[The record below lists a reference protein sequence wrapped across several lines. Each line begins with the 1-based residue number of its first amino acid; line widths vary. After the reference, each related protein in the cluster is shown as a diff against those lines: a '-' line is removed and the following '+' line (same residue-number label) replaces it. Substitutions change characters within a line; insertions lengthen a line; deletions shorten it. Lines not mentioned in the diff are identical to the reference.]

1 MNRFFSLITFFVI
14 CFLIYA
20 FYISQFE
27 FQLFNSRNLRSRFFY
42 DYKLVE
48 NIHTQ
53 YSLGSGTP
61 TSIADE
67 AKQSRQDFILFTDAG
82 TQLEVENDRY
92 QNRIGLLFGE
102 KNIGETYREITY
114 RVNKSASQNDLK
126 IESPAPR
133 LGFDLKHLENTD
145 ADGIEVIN
153 LKSLSQKSWEK
164 SKVSTLWSLLLY
176 PFNPRLSLMR
186 LYIEPLDELRIFDQ
200 ISQKKKFS
208 LFIGSE
214 ASARAIPITNLI
226 MKFPSYERI
235 LSVGSQHLL
244 LKSELSGNIDEDK
257 KTIVKALKEGQF
269 YIAFDELGDP
279 AGFETYVINGK
290 EKKHLFL
297 GETIDFKKD
306 QTLYYKLPAEPNIFF
321 EVVLFKNGIRVD
333 HLNTFEGVFK
343 IKSPGVYRIQVRLSP
358 RLPLPD
364 AVKWLTWIY
373 TNNFYFQ

>member
-1 MNRFFSLITFFVI
+1 MI

-27 FQLFNSRNLRSRFFY
+27 FQLFNSRNLRSQFFY
-42 DYKLVE
+42 DYRLVE

-67 AKQSRQDFILFTDAG
+67 AKQSRQDFLLFTDVG
-82 TQLEVENDRY
+82 TNLEIENDRY
-92 QNRIGLLFGE
+92 HNRIGLLFGE
-102 KNIGETYREITY
+102 KKIGDTYREITY
-114 RVNKSASQNDLK
+114 RLNKSTSQYDLK
-126 IESPAPR
+126 IESPAPK
-133 LGFDLKHLENTD
+133 LGYDLKHLEDTD

-164 SKVSTLWSLLLY
+164 SKISTLWSLLLY

-200 ISQKKKFS
+200 ISQKRKFS
-208 LFIGSE
+208 LYMGAE

-244 LKSELSGNIDEDK
+244 LKSELSGNIEEDK

-279 AGFETYVINGK
+279 AGFETFVINGK
-290 EKKHLFL
+290 EKKHLLL

-306 QTLYYKLPAEPNIFF
+306 QTLYYKLPSEPNIFF

-333 HLNTFEGVFK
+333 HLNTFEGFFK
-343 IKSPGVYRIQVRLSP
+343 IKTPGVYRIQVRLSP

>member
-1 MNRFFSLITFFVI
+1 M
-14 CFLIYA
+14 
-20 FYISQFE
+20 
-27 FQLFNSRNLRSRFFY
+27 RSRFFY

-67 AKQSRQDFILFTDAG
+67 AKQSRQDFLLFTDVG
-82 TQLEVENDRY
+82 TQLEIENDRY

-102 KNIGETYREITY
+102 KTIGETYREITY
-114 RVNKSASQNDLK
+114 KMNKTTTRYDLK

-153 LKSLSQKSWEK
+153 LKNLSQKSWEK
-164 SKVSTLWSLLLY
+164 SKISTLWSLLLY

-200 ISQKKKFS
+200 ISQKRKFS
-208 LFIGSE
+208 LFMGSE

-244 LKSELSGNIDEDK
+244 LKSELSGNIEEDK
-257 KTIVKALKEGQF
+257 KTIIKALKEGQF

-279 AGFETYVINGK
+279 AGFETFVINGK
-290 EKKHLFL
+290 EKKHLFM
-297 GETIDFKKD
+297 GETINFKND

-343 IKSPGVYRIQVRLSP
+343 IKTPGVYRIQVRLSP

-373 TNNFYFQ
+373 TNNFYFE